1 MNLFQITISGA
12 IFIIFVV
19 VIRSV
24 AINRLPKKTFII
36 LWNIAIV
43 RLLLPVSFPWPIA
56 NKGITGLGIVE
67 NSIANFTTEILTG
80 HHSEIGNTAT
90 QSLKSNISPKA
101 IPFIIWIVGAILLA
115 GYFLLSYLR
124 CHREFQT
131 SLPVQNAFV
140 TEWLQNHSL
149 QRKIEIRQL
158 IGLSTPL
165 TYGVL
170 HPIILLPQNTNWE
183 EKKRVEYVLFHEYT
197 HIRRL
202 DSVGKLI
209 SAVALCIHWFNP
221 MVWVLYALY
230 ERDVE
235 LSCDECV
242 IQYFGGTSRIE
253 YAQMLINMEEQRSGF
268 VPFYSNFFTKNTAE
282 ERIESIMKFKRKS
295 IFTVVLAL
303 TFVLIGTMI
312 AFATSTPDSQGE
324 TNFSSSFNTDL
335 DSSNFSDTIWTEGI
349 SFIDLAPGKNMT
361 RSEKIIIS
369 PNEVFRYSIT
379 YSRPSLVLE
388 FGLKSSDGTEYSKTI
403 TGGDDHGVIE
413 NVPAG
418 TYELFVRN
426 SGDYSEYP
434 AYKDGTL
441 SYSTTGC
448 INFLLEVSAKNEID
462 IDDLVKPAAGNKL
475 EFLN

>member
-1 MNLFQITISGA
+1 MNLFQMTISGA

-131 SLPVQNAFV
+131 SLPVQ
-140 TEWLQNHSL
+140 
-149 QRKIEIRQL
+149 
-158 IGLSTPL
+158 
-165 TYGVL
+165 
-170 HPIILLPQNTNWE
+170 
-183 EKKRVEYVLFHEYT
+183 
-197 HIRRL
+197 
-202 DSVGKLI
+202 
-209 SAVALCIHWFNP
+209 
-221 MVWVLYALY
+221 
-230 ERDVE
+230 
-235 LSCDECV
+235 
-242 IQYFGGTSRIE
+242 
-253 YAQMLINMEEQRSGF
+253 
-268 VPFYSNFFTKNTAE
+268 
-282 ERIESIMKFKRKS
+282 SIMKFKRKS